1 MDKEKEK
8 IKYTDICA
16 RIPYGVYVFVETI
29 PKDDCVCRLWKTDCT
44 NADVRNKC
52 KTYNVSLDHIKPIL
66 RPFKDMSTDEVDNLN
81 TILQKCKM
89 TELFASNGS
98 DVAQI
103 MQSLNISAMAEIL
116 DYLNSIHIDYRGLI
130 TMGIAVKT
138 EKSIIEKYIKKDTN
152 GN

>member
-8 IKYTDICA
+8 IKYADICA
-16 RIPYGVYVFVETI
+16 RIPYGAYVFVETF
-29 PKDDCVCRLWKTDCT
+29 PKDDCVCRLWQTDCT
-44 NADVRNKC
+44 NADVWRKC

-66 RPFKDMSTDEVDNLN
+66 RPFNDMSADEIDNLN
-81 TILQKCKM
+81 SILQKCKM
-89 TELFASNGS
+89 TELSASDGS
-98 DVAQI
+98 DVAHI
-103 MQSLNISAMAEIL
+103 IQSLNISAMAEIL